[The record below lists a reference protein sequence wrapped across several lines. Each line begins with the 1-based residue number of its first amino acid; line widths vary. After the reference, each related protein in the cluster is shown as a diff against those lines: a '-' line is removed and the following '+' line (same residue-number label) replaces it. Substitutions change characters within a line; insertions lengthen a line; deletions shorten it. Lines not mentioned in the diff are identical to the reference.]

1 MIAGRRAGHRPLG
14 CLLAV
19 AMTLL
24 AGCTLGPSERP
35 ALATFGSQQ
44 ASSGQPASST
54 PPLGAGGPGQRADPI
69 QWKPCNN
76 VDSTDT
82 ATGLT
87 FQVDCAELL
96 VDRKSA
102 SSSFGDQDIQVARAR
117 APGVGSD
124 APTVVVLRGAPG
136 ENGRDQVAAVAAG
149 LSPAVRNHFAV
160 ITVDLAGTG
169 QSAPIDCLS
178 DHDTAALLTL
188 GTDPTESASAA
199 ALADLSR
206 SLTFEC
212 GDVAGPELSGVNS
225 TVATDD
231 LDALR
236 DSLGQPTLNLIGRGY
251 GATLAAVYA
260 DRYPGRV
267 GSAVLDA
274 PADPLDQMDARA
286 AAVAIAAEH
295 ALGTFAASC
304 AGFQGGCPLGG
315 DPTATV
321 KAAISTLDAQRGA
334 DPGAGKAN
342 GGTVLLTLLLRLGD
356 PAGWPQLATALAA
369 AAGGTSKPIEDLL
382 TASLGLDKNDGW
394 LGSALIYGCNDSA
407 LRMSPDQMTTA
418 VAAIAPQAPILGP
431 YTVGLVGLC
440 SSWPAPEAALGA
452 VKATG
457 AAPILVAGAVAD
469 PAAPYG
475 AVRSLA
481 GQLDSATLI
490 SWQSG
495 QHGSYPDSACVSAA
509 VDAYLLS
516 GQLPAVGTLCPP

>member
-1 MIAGRRAGHRPLG
+1 LSAGRGAGPLG
-14 CLLAV
+14 CLLVV

-24 AGCTLGPSERP
+24 TGCTLGPSQRP
-35 ALATFGSQQ
+35 ALATFGTQQ
-44 ASSGQPASST
+44 STGGATAAST
-54 PPLGAGGPGQRADPI
+54 LPLGAGGPGQHADPI
-69 QWKPCNN
+69 QWKACAD
-76 VDSTDT
+76 VDSMDT

-87 FQVDCAELL
+87 FQVDCAEVL
-96 VDRKSA
+96 VDRKSV

-124 APTVVVLRGAPG
+124 APAVVVLRGAPG

-149 LSPAVRNHFAV
+149 LSPAVRDHFAV

-169 QSAPIDCLS
+169 HSASIDCLS
-178 DHDTAALLTL
+178 DHDTRALLSL
-188 GTDPTESASAA
+188 GVDPTESASAA
-199 ALADLSR
+199 ALADLSK

-212 GDVAGPELSGVNS
+212 GDVAGPELSQVNS
-225 TVATDD
+225 TVASYD

-236 DSLGQPTLNLIGRGY
+236 DALGQHTLNLIGRGF

-274 PADPLDQMDARA
+274 PADPLDQLDARA
-286 AAVAIAAEH
+286 AAVAIAAEQ
-295 ALGTFAASC
+295 ALDTFIASC
-304 AGFQGGCPLGG
+304 PGFDGGCPLGG
-315 DPTATV
+315 DPKATV
-321 KAAISTLDAQRGA
+321 LKAISTLDAQ
-334 DPGAGKAN
+334 PGAGPGEGQAN
-342 GGTVLLTLLLRLGD
+342 GGTVLLTLLQRLGD

-369 AAGGTSKPIEDLL
+369 AAGGTSTPIEDLL
-382 TASLGLDKNDGW
+382 TASFGLDRGDGW

-407 LRMSPDQMTTA
+407 LRVSQDQMATA
-418 VAAIAPQAPILGP
+418 VAAIRPQAPILGP
-431 YTVGLVGLC
+431 FTVGLVGLC

-457 AAPILVAGAVAD
+457 AAPIVVLGASAD
-469 PAAPYG
+469 PVAPYG

-481 GQLDSATLI
+481 GQLGSATLI

-495 QHGSYPDSACVSAA
+495 HHGSYPDSACVSAS